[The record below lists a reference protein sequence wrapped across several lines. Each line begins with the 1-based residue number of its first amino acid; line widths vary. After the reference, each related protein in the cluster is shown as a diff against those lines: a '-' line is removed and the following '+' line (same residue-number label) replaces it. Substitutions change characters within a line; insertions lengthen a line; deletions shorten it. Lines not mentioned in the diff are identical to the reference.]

1 MDRATNSLTE
11 MGVDVGMVQVKFV
24 FAKEVELMDGE
35 AEFPR
40 DVGPM
45 EWGRFRFLWGF
56 SGFSSAGVRH
66 ETVFKYFKEWACL

>member
-24 FAKEVELMDGE
+24 FAKEVELMDSE

-66 ETVFKYFKEWACL
+66 GIVFKLLSEWVRL